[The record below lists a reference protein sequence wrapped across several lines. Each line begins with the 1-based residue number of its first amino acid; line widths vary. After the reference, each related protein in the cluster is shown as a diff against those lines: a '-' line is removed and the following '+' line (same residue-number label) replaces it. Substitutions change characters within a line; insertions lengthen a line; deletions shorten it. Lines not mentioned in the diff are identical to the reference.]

1 MSKQATIIAEEYDYI
16 VVGMGY
22 AGAIM
27 TARLAQRAKGKKILA
42 IEYGGPVHAST
53 GGATV
58 ENATIEMTADMFQ
71 NSGLPNAGNA
81 NPEPVTMPDVPGNYN
96 NVAFREKYGGG
107 KFDMKE
113 FPSCWQGVGL
123 GGNGLYNGAL
133 YQEPADWW
141 WNDDVHNDIFL
152 TEKQKAAGNK
162 NTYDIMKGY
171 FEKVRAAL
179 DGGMQSHPS
188 EDGIH
193 YNHGLYDIIRPHLL
207 KNNFDEVDIDTL
219 DLTAASNRFFTVPA
233 VNVKHGVR
241 TGPRAWLE
249 MVIDNDGNVKK
260 EFPDLSL
267 LTFAKVEEV
276 CLDSAKTVT
285 GVKVSPSGAREGGLN
300 NWKAK
305 DFAANTVINVKEGG
319 KVIMC
324 CNALPTARVL
334 YKSGIGCK
342 TLNQKVMPGSEK
354 HGTVTF
360 IVDNPAVGTVVSEH
374 VSTSLGMKY
383 TGPERPQ
390 PHAVHYDPGDYVG
403 NIDFLKQYSR
413 FKSGPYAQ
421 FGPVV
426 ASHFV
431 ADMSEIQGLNKL
443 YPGKEFESTLTT
455 GVDPK
460 TGLKNVTTELFYNP
474 YGLGYPAPPVSNP
487 GLNPYNGPG
496 TFTIAC
502 MLLSPEMRGLF
513 RLKDDNNTA
522 QYVEVYMSDGAA
534 PWDPSEEERRE
545 LVLPDYRKQAEHDVG
560 VMTASIKE
568 VLSLTADDPH
578 IDLTLGPGDK
588 QTLGYKVSV
597 KDDDGNSKDVAIGD
611 LDRTNADHVRAYVQF
626 YDKQEYQDFTVNGEY
641 LSITRWQENHYNSTA
656 PLARNLDVFGN
667 DLGDRK
673 SKYGVDPDTCEVRG
687 TKGLCIADSSLFPK
701 VVYCHPIGAVMAM
714 AEWAADQIC
723 PEE

>member
-1 MSKQATIIAEEYDYI
+1 MSKQAKIIAEEYDYI

-53 GGATV
+53 GGATT

-81 NPEPVTMPDVPGNYN
+81 NPEPITMPDVPGNYN

-171 FEKVRAAL
+171 FEKVRVTL

-207 KNNFDEVDIDTL
+207 KNKFDEVDIDTF
-219 DLTAASNRFFTVPA
+219 DLTSASNRFFTVPV
-233 VNVKHGVR
+233 VNAKHGVR

-260 EFPDLSL
+260 EFPNLSL

-285 GVKVSPSGAREGGLN
+285 GVKVSPSGARQGGLN
-300 NWKAK
+300 NRKANA
-305 DFAANTVINVKEGG
+305 FIANTVINVKEGG

-342 TLNQKVMPGSEK
+342 SECPLNFHTNLGIEK
-354 HGTVTF
+354 S
-360 IVDNPAVGTVVSEH
+360 N
-374 VSTSLGMKY
+374 TSSSFASLIFSFE
-383 TGPERPQ
+383 PE
-390 PHAVHYDPGDYVG
+390 G
-403 NIDFLKQYSR
+403 
-413 FKSGPYAQ
+413 YA
-421 FGPVV
+421 
-426 ASHFV
+426 
-431 ADMSEIQGLNKL
+431 
-443 YPGKEFESTLTT
+443 
-455 GVDPK
+455 
-460 TGLKNVTTELFYNP
+460 
-474 YGLGYPAPPVSNP
+474 
-487 GLNPYNGPG
+487 
-496 TFTIAC
+496 
-502 MLLSPEMRGLF
+502 
-513 RLKDDNNTA
+513 
-522 QYVEVYMSDGAA
+522 
-534 PWDPSEEERRE
+534 W
-545 LVLPDYRKQAEHDVG
+545 
-560 VMTASIKE
+560 
-568 VLSLTADDPH
+568 
-578 IDLTLGPGDK
+578 
-588 QTLGYKVSV
+588 
-597 KDDDGNSKDVAIGD
+597 
-611 LDRTNADHVRAYVQF
+611 
-626 YDKQEYQDFTVNGEY
+626 
-641 LSITRWQENHYNSTA
+641 
-656 PLARNLDVFGN
+656 
-667 DLGDRK
+667 
-673 SKYGVDPDTCEVRG
+673 
-687 TKGLCIADSSLFPK
+687 
-701 VVYCHPIGAVMAM
+701 
-714 AEWAADQIC
+714 
-723 PEE
+723 